1 MTASE
6 LVSLL
11 DGVRARGSGK
21 WLARCPSHPD
31 KSPSLT
37 IAEGEKGLLL
47 KCWAGCSLEEVTGS
61 LGIKIPNLF
70 FDALS
75 TDPYQR
81 REAMR
86 QRTEAQAARQ
96 AAQEAEGRR
105 LDTLRQ
111 AEELIHSA
119 RGISIEG
126 WSDDKLNAE
135 LNRLGTAYA
144 LLESEDR
151 HE

>member
-1 MTASE
+1 MTAAE
-6 LVSLL
+6 LVGSLES
-11 DGVRARGSGK
+11 VRARGPNK
-21 WLARCPSHPD
+21 WSAKCPAHAD

-37 IAEGEKGLLL
+37 VAEGEKGVLL
-47 KCWAGCSLEEVTGS
+47 KCWAGCSLEEITRT
-61 LGIKIPNLF
+61 LGLTVKDLF

-75 TDPYQR
+75 TDPHQR

-86 QRTEAQAARQ
+86 QRAQAQAARQ
-96 AAQEAEGRR
+96 AAHDAEGRR

-111 AEELIHSA
+111 AEQLIQSA

-126 WSDDKLNAE
+126 WSHDTLHAE

-144 LLESEDR
+144 LVDSEGQS
-151 HE
+151 